1 MTASTREIRL
11 AYGAWV
17 AVCVI
22 WGTTYLGIRICLE
35 TMPPFLMGG
44 LRWTLAGMLLCTVL
58 IVRGERMP
66 APSTWTALVVMGFLF
81 IFLGNGGVVW
91 AEQWV
96 PSGLA
101 AVVLATSP
109 FWMVGVEALLP
120 GSESLTLGRTFGLLV
135 GFSGIVWLVWPSL
148 VAGGGFDRSFAAGVV
163 SLQIAC
169 AGWAMGTSY
178 SRRHVVK
185 ANPLGVAALEMI
197 FGGLMLIVIGVIRDE
212 WPAFHFSQRSLI
224 AFLYLTGFAAIG
236 GFTAYLHALKHLPV
250 STVSLYAYVN
260 PIIAVIL
267 GVLILN
273 EPIDLRT
280 AASAAVVLAG
290 VAIVRSSR

>member
-1 MTASTREIRL
+1 MTVRTREIRL

-44 LRWTLAGMLLCTVL
+44 LRWTSAGILLAVVL
-58 IVRGERMP
+58 RIRGEHLPRTSSW
-66 APSTWTALVVMGFLF
+66 AALVVLGFLF

-120 GSESLTLGRTFGLLV
+120 GSESLTLRRTVGLLV
-135 GFSGIVWLVWPSL
+135 GFAGIVWLVWPSL
-148 VAGGGFDRSFAAGVV
+148 RAGGGFDRSFAAGVV

-169 AGWAMGTSY
+169 AGWAVGTSY
-178 SRRHVVK
+178 SRRHVIE
-185 ANPLGVAALEMI
+185 ANALGVAALEMI
-197 FGGLMLIVIGVIRDE
+197 FGGVMLILTGTARGEWRDL
-212 WPAFHFSQRSLI
+212 HFNQRTSV
-224 AFLYLTGFAAIG
+224 AFLYLSAFAAIG
-236 GFTAYLHALKHLPV
+236 GFTAYLYALKHLPV

-260 PIIAVIL
+260 PVIAVIL
-267 GVLILN
+267 GVLILR

-280 AASAAVVLAG
+280 VASAGVVLVG
-290 VAIVRSSR
+290 VAIVRLSR